1 MTSGVGIRL
10 VAALGALAA
19 GVLAVVVIVLLLR
32 SVLG

>member
-1 MTSGVGIRL
+1 VTSGIGIRL

>member
-1 MTSGVGIRL
+1 VTSGAGIRL
-10 VAALGALAA
+10 AAALGALAA